1 MMTTVELSGDL
12 LERSKAVARRQNTTH
27 KALIEEGPRLALAA
41 KACGGVI
48 HDARITA
55 ICLSLGAPSWRRR
68 THLALGAGS
77 T

>member
-1 MMTTVELSGDL
+1 MMTTVELPDDL
-12 LERSKAVARRQNTTH
+12 LERSKALARRDNTTL
-27 KALIEEGPRLALAA
+27 KPLIEEGLRLALAA

-48 HDARITA
+48 HDASIAA
-55 ICLSLGAPSWRRR
+55 ICFLNGAPSWRRR